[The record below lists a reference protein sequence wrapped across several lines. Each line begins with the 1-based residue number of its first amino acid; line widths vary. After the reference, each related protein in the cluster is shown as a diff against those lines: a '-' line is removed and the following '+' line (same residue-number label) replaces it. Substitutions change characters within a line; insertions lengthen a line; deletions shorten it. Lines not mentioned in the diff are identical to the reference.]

1 MGNANIQLEVYDH
14 AIKCEGNGQLKG
26 VICRVQL
33 EDKGITKIK
42 GSFELIALVCS
53 KFW

>member
-1 MGNANIQLEVYDH
+1 MGNANMQLKGYDH

-33 EDKGITKIK
+33 EDKGITK
-42 GSFELIALVCS
+42 
-53 KFW
+53 